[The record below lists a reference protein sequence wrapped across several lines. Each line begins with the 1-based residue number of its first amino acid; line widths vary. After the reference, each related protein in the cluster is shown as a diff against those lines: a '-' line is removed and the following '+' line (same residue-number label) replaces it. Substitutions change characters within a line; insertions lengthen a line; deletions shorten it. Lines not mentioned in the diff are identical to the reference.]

1 MLYEN
6 IQAWYRDAEAK
17 GKNAGFID
25 GEKKGFIE
33 GKKKGRADMLINLL
47 EDDFGSVDQGTR
59 FLVYELDE
67 ASLRQCFKR
76 LKFAKSVHEVVG
88 HLS

>member
-1 MLYEN
+1 
-6 IQAWYRDAEAK
+6 
-17 GKNAGFID
+17 
-25 GEKKGFIE
+25 
-33 GKKKGRADMLINLL
+33 MLINLL